1 MSKIIAWMT
10 QLMFRV
16 DAAGNTQDQY
26 KQLGSLVN
34 YYIFDKFDCFIELKR
49 EKLAVSK
56 RKKYETTLKETSG
69 AGHPVIYSIH
79 DIHPSCTKPLD
90 KPGRQPGQLH
100 DQAYVTTISTCHH
113 VHLYV
118 GGYNVLR
125 YVWIYMSV
133 RMLLVCAIQ
142 YASMYLGRQ
151 YNSLSTWVPL
161 SRWLV
166 VRLAGTYRSLLGR
179 SSSDFQLVFWGKSG
193 LQILFT
199 HRQYH
204 LTYPQ

>member
-26 KQLGSLVN
+26 KQLGPLVN
-34 YYIFDKFDCFIELKR
+34 YYIFDKFDQVKERK
-49 EKLAVSK
+49 VSSFEE
-56 RKKYETTLKETSG
+56 KKYETTLKETSG

-100 DQAYVTTISTCHH
+100 DQAYATTISTCHH

-142 YASMYLGRQ
+142 YASMYLGRR
-151 YNSLSTWVPL
+151 YNSLSTWVLL
-161 SRWLV
+161 SRWLDWQV
-166 VRLAGTYRSLLGR
+166 PIALFLAEVLLISSWCFGENRDYRYFLPI
-179 SSSDFQLVFWGKSG
+179 V
-193 LQILFT
+193 
-199 HRQYH
+199 RQYH